1 MVGFFNRMS
10 NIYPE
15 RSDNIKGRC
24 ASMANKEQGT
34 KKSDKKKPSDTKV
47 KKEKKTYN

>member
-1 MVGFFNRMS
+1 M
-10 NIYPE
+10 E
-15 RSDNIKGRC
+15 
-24 ASMANKEQGT
+24 NKEQSS